1 MLGVHLFL
9 NAAALRAGSV
19 FMTDKEL
26 KKLNKR
32 ELLELL
38 AAMREEI
45 DALRVENEALRRTIA
60 GGEGDLLSATAMRV
74 KKLYEERFGADTPAK
89 PKTEG
94 AEE

>member
-1 MLGVHLFL
+1 MRQRCGREVF
-9 NAAALRAGSV
+9 

-74 KKLYEERFGADTPAK
+74 KKLYEERFGAPS
-89 PKTEG
+89 PKRRARKSERYEPYERQT
-94 AEE
+94 

>member
-1 MLGVHLFL
+1 MRRRCGRKVF
-9 NAAALRAGSV
+9 

-74 KKLYEERFGADTPAK
+74 KKLYEERFGVDTPAK
-89 PKTEG
+89 PETEG
-94 AEE
+94 AKE

>member
-1 MLGVHLFL
+1 MRQRCGREVF
-9 NAAALRAGSV
+9 

-45 DALRVENEALRRTIA
+45 DAL
-60 GGEGDLLSATAMRV
+60 LSATAMRV

-89 PKTEG
+89 PETEG